1 MAQKIKFA
9 RTAVNTFT
17 GMFPIGG
24 MANICL
30 YGIVCIHMIVD
41 G

>member
-9 RTAVNTFT
+9 WTALNTFT
-17 GMFPIGG
+17 GVFPIGG

-30 YGIVCIHMIVD
+30 YGIVRIHMIVD